1 MYFEGSIT
9 ISRPCQEVWDFLGDI
24 SNISKW
30 DRGVSR
36 AEPIGESVPGVG
48 FEFETFA
55 HPRAASP
62 TGEWGKMAYRIT
74 EIDPVRRST
83 AIELTSRTGNAR
95 YVQSAVW
102 YFRSEEVP
110 EGSCVFSAVDFKL
123 HLRAYVS
130 GAVADAFLAT
140 RDAQRPRKPKEGT
153 RKWHK
158 LSGRSKPCRPVCA
171 SGRRKRLGG
180 AWPTSL
186 RDCSSSMVTRTC
198 V

>member
-74 EIDPVRRST
+74 EIDPERRST

-123 HLRAYVS
+123 HLRHMY
-130 GAVADAFLAT
+130 LAPLLMLFW
-140 RDAQRPRKPKEGT
+140 RRAMRKDLESLKRVLENGT
-153 RKWHK
+153 N
-158 LSGRSKPCRPVCA
+158 
-171 SGRRKRLGG
+171 
-180 AWPTSL
+180 
-186 RDCSSSMVTRTC
+186 
-198 V
+198 